1 LKVSQKKIEDEYKE
15 YIKSTKKSGKD
26 ARKEQD
32 E

>member
-15 YIKSTKKSGKD
+15 YIKSTKIGKD
-26 ARKEQD
+26 AMKEQD